1 MLQVPIFHVNGDDPE
16 AIVYIMQLALRFR
29 REFKEDC
36 IVDIFCYR
44 RHGHNEEDEPS
55 YTHPRMYRV
64 INGHAS
70 IATLYGGECDRRGA
84 MSALDQEEWRKNYRA
99 TLKASLEKA
108 READGAG
115 AWAPTAQPAADIDGP
130 RTAVTE
136 DSLRM
141 IAASLTA
148 VPAGFNIHPKLL
160 QIVNNKARA
169 LREKNTVD
177 WAFAEALA
185 FGGLVLEG
193 FPVRLSGEDSGRGTF
208 SQRHLVWWDAES
220 PSPRPFTPL
229 NALGRGQA
237 AFSVF
242 DSPLSE
248 YAVLGFEYGY
258 SVVAET
264 ALTIWE
270 AQFGDFSNGAQ
281 VIIDNYIACAEKKWG
296 QKSGLTLL
304 LPHANEGQG
313 PDHSSGHLERFLQLC
328 ARNNLRV
335 CNATTPAQYFHLL
348 RRQALDKNRKP
359 LVIMSPKSL
368 LRHPLAVS
376 PAADLSTGAFR
387 VVLDDAIDNS
397 VVTRVL
403 LCSGK
408 VYYDL
413 FAEREKTAS
422 VGTAIIRLEQLYPF
436 PSQALASI
444 IGQYAGAREIIWV
457 QEEHK
462 NYGAW
467 RFIVENLQSG
477 LPVRYL
483 GRPEAES
490 AATGKMKEF
499 KEEQRAIV
507 ANAFKKEQCMKI
519 NIVVPAMGESISA
532 GTIVDWLKPSGASV
546 KETEPLFE
554 FETDKA
560 TVQVPAQAGGVL
572 EILVPKGAEVAI
584 GQTIAV
590 IDTQEDI
597 APSPT
602 SPPPTAARAGTPA
615 ALSPAVRRVLDEN
628 NLEAAA
634 VAGSG
639 KGGRITKAD
648 AITAAKSRRR
658 YRRNSKAEDAAGRYV
673 ARAGS
678 DDTAD
683 CHDRASQADRR
694 ASRSSPAA
702 NRST

>member
-1 MLQVPIFHVNGDDPE
+1 MPAEELFARFDENVLKGMSGGFGDVKYHIGYETIHTNKDGSAVNVTLVSNSSHSESAGPVVEGIARAREDNKGDGGRDRVIPVILHGDAAISGQGVVAETFNLSNLEGYSTGGTIHIIINNQIGFTTPARNARSTFFPTDIAKMLQVPIFHVNGDDPE

-70 IATLYGGECDRRGA
+70 VATLYGGECDRRGA

-130 RTAVTE
+130 RTAITE

-444 IGQYAGAREIIWV
+444 IGQYAGRGKSFGSRRNIKI
-457 QEEHK
+457 
-462 NYGAW
+462 
-467 RFIVENLQSG
+467 
-477 LPVRYL
+477 
-483 GRPEAES
+483 
-490 AATGKMKEF
+490 TG
-499 KEEQRAIV
+499 
-507 ANAFKKEQCMKI
+507 
-519 NIVVPAMGESISA
+519 P
-532 GTIVDWLKPSGASV
+532 GASSS
-546 KETEPLFE
+546 KIF
-554 FETDKA
+554 
-560 TVQVPAQAGGVL
+560 
-572 EILVPKGAEVAI
+572 
-584 GQTIAV
+584 
-590 IDTQEDI
+590 
-597 APSPT
+597 
-602 SPPPTAARAGTPA
+602 
-615 ALSPAVRRVLDEN
+615 SPAFPCATWEGPKPR
-628 NLEAAA
+628 
-634 VAGSG
+634 
-639 KGGRITKAD
+639 
-648 AITAAKSRRR
+648 
-658 YRRNSKAEDAAGRYV
+658 
-673 ARAGS
+673 ARQ
-678 DDTAD
+678 
-683 CHDRASQADRR
+683 REK
-694 ASRSSPAA
+694 
-702 NRST
+702 